1 MFFFLMVFNVFRT
14 QIFSSILENEMLK
27 TKVAV
32 ETLLSIIN
40 SLSSLQII
48 LLVMKYD
55 YMYIICY
62 WYMYIYMVYVH
73 LSNVTNV

>member
-1 MFFFLMVFNVFRT
+1 MRLQYTLM
-14 QIFSSILENEMLK
+14 ENEMLK

-32 ETLLSIIN
+32 ETLLPVIN
-40 SLSSLQII
+40 SLSSLQKI